1 VAVDRDLSGLADL
14 AGHPRLEMVKTDL
27 EDEAPFALEG
37 RRFAAVVVT
46 NFLHRPLL
54 PALIAAV
61 GADGVFIYETFA
73 VGNEHFGR
81 PKNPHYLLQAGELL
95 DAVRGYLRV
104 IAYEDL
110 VVEEPSPAAIQRV
123 CAIGPERA
131 VPAPS
136 ELPPASLEGGAAF

>member
-1 VAVDRDLSGLADL
+1 
-14 AGHPRLEMVKTDL
+14 MVETDL
-27 EDEAPFALEG
+27 ESETRFALEG

-54 PALIAAV
+54 PALVAAV
-61 GADGVFIYETFA
+61 DADGVLIYETFA
-73 VGNEHFGR
+73 AGNERFGR
-81 PKNPHYLLQAGELL
+81 PKNPHYLLQAGELVE
-95 DAVRGYLRV
+95 AVRGYLRV

-123 CAIGPERA
+123 CAIGPDRA
-131 VPAPS
+131 VSAPS